1 MSMNTQ
7 IEWRYLGTPESP
19 QSIRVGGQTISKGAC
34 FLMPKDFDFK
44 KEYGSDIRQAL
55 RIVRVSPPAEPIRP
69 LARVVED
76 WKTEARKPTRK
87 TSPPDG
93 P

>member
-1 MSMNTQ
+1 MNTQ

-19 QSIRVGGQTISKGAC
+19 RTIRIGGQNVSKGAC
-34 FLMPKDFDFK
+34 FLMPKDFNFT

-55 RIVRVSPPAEPIRP
+55 RIVRVSPPAGPIKP
-69 LARVVED
+69 LSRVLDE
-76 WKTEARKPTRK
+76 WKAETKKPTKR
-87 TSPPDG
+87 TFLPDG

>member
-1 MSMNTQ
+1 MGTQ

-19 QSIRVGGQTISKGAC
+19 STIRLGGKTISRGAC
-34 FLMPKDFDFK
+34 ISLPKDFDFT

-55 RIVRVSPPAEPIRP
+55 RIVRVSPPAGPIKP
-69 LARVVED
+69 LSRVLDE
-76 WKTEARKPTRK
+76 WKAETKKPTKR
-87 TSPPDG
+87 TFLPDG

>member
-1 MSMNTQ
+1 MSTE

-19 QSIRVGGQTISKGAC
+19 RTIRVGGKTITKGAC
-34 FLMPKDFDFK
+34 VILPRDFDFT

-55 RIVRVSPPAEPIRP
+55 RIVRVSPPAEPIKP
-69 LARVVED
+69 LARVLED
-76 WKTEARKPTRK
+76 WKAETKKPTRK
-87 TSPPDG
+87 TFLPDG